1 MTTARPQRT
10 TGALPA
16 LPAELFDP
24 NQQGIQ
30 FARFY
35 CSHCGAWQPVWVPD
49 NHDRASKERLY
60 AWELAHHNETGHD
73 AFSIVLVEL
82 NPATIV
88 KPAPSR
94 KKSRRRR

>member
-1 MTTARPQRT
+1 MTTARQQRT
-10 TGALPA
+10 TGRLPE

-24 NQQGIQ
+24 NQKGVQ

-35 CSHCGAWQPVWVPD
+35 CSNCHAWQPVWVPD
-49 NHDRASKERLY
+49 NRDRTSKERLY
-60 AWELAHHNETGHD
+60 AWEWEHHNATGHD

-82 NPATIV
+82 NAATIV
-88 KPAPSR
+88 KPPPSR